1 MASSNN
7 MDLLSDWIS
16 DINKESATVEAKKR
30 TPAARSE
37 AAFCARTVSA
47 TDAHADL
54 MENPEDPFL
63 FRKWLRLR
71 IEEGPADIREY
82 PGPRR
87 QEMIEEY
94 CGLQLV
100 KLLGCTCGG
109 HGLYRVDPELEW
121 QYASGQFNIKA
132 RMGGCMCGKSETRT
146 HAGFTPG
153 NGHSIYGVN

>member
-1 MASSNN
+1 

-16 DINKESATVEAKKR
+16 DINKESATAEAKKH

-71 IEEGPADIREY
+71 IEEGPADIRECKSQ
-82 PGPRR
+82 RR
-87 QEMIEEY
+87 QEIIEEY
-94 CGLQLV
+94 CGLQIL
-100 KLLGCTCGG
+100 KLLGCSDVCPT
-109 HGLYRVDPELEW
+109 YFRINPDLEW
-121 QYASGQFNIKA
+121 QYSSGQFNIRA
-132 RMGGCMCGKSETRT
+132 LMCGLGCQCGKPDTRT
-146 HAGFTPG
+146 YAGTMPG